1 MRVETITSRGNPLV
15 KMLRKASSRGT
26 TTADGFALAESPHLL
41 EEALRAGNEI
51 RGVFATEA
59 AGPKVEPLLPP
70 HLNVTL
76 RILDEKLFAECAAT
90 RRPQGVLALVKLPRS
105 NLETVL
111 GGFAVVLD
119 SIRDAGN
126 AGTIVRSAEAFGAS
140 GAVFLKGSANPA
152 HPKTLRAAAGSLFR
166 LPFVHSVER
175 EEFPA
180 AAAAAGAKLYA
191 AAAQGEVAVGE
202 VDFSGPSAVVIGSEA
217 HGVAPVL
224 RNAATAVSIPTDRVE
239 SLNAAAAAAVIL
251 YEAARQ
257 RRRQRAGSDG
267 IVRDAL

>member
-26 TTADGFALAESPHLL
+26 TTPQGFALAESPRLL
-41 EEALRAGNEI
+41 AEALSAGIEI

-59 AGPKVEPLLPP
+59 ARPKIERLLPP

-90 RRPQGVLALVKLPRS
+90 VRPQGVLTLVKLPRS
-105 NLETVL
+105 SCEVTL
-111 GGFAVVLD
+111 GRLAVVLD
-119 SIRDAGN
+119 SVRDAGN

-140 GAVFLKGSANPA
+140 GAVFLKGSASPA

-166 LPFVHSVER
+166 LPFVYGIER
-175 EEFPA
+175 EEFLA

-191 AAAQGEVAVGE
+191 AAARGDVAIGDA
-202 VDFSGPSAVVIGSEA
+202 DFSAPAAVVIGSEA
-217 HGVAPVL
+217 HGVAPAL
-224 RNAATAVSIPTDRVE
+224 HNAATAVTVPTERVE

-257 RRRQRAGSDG
+257 RR
-267 IVRDAL
+267 

>member
-15 KMLRKASSRGT
+15 KMLRKAASRGAAS
-26 TTADGFALAESPHLL
+26 ADGFALAESPHLL
-41 EEALRAGNEI
+41 EEALRAGVEI

-59 AGPKVEPLLPP
+59 ARPKVERLLPP
-70 HLNVTL
+70 HRNVTL
-76 RILDEKLFAECAAT
+76 RLLDEKLFAECAAT
-90 RRPQGVLALVKLPRS
+90 VRPQGVLTLVKLPRS
-105 NLETVL
+105 TPEAVF
-111 GGFAVVLD
+111 GGLAVVLD

-166 LPFVHSVER
+166 LPFLHGMEC
-175 EEFPA
+175 EEFLT
-180 AAAAAGAKLYA
+180 AAAAAGARLYA
-191 AAAQGEVAVGE
+191 ASARGEVALAE
-202 VDFSGPSAVVIGSEA
+202 ADFSAPAAIVIGSEA

-224 RNAATAVSIPTDRVE
+224 RNAATTVSAPIERVE

-251 YEAARQ
+251 YEAAR
-257 RRRQRAGSDG
+257 RRG
-267 IVRDAL
+267 